1 MEEIMH
7 IIIVGCGKVGR
18 TLAEQLQEENI
29 DLYLIDTVEKTIND
43 ITEDIDAMGIVGN
56 GASIN
61 TLMEAGI
68 NTADILI
75 AVTASDE
82 LNLLCCLIAQK
93 TGRCHTI
100 ARVRN
105 PVYSQEIGFI
115 KEKLGISMII
125 NPELAAASEIS
136 RLLRFPAAIKID
148 PFSRGRVELLK
159 FKVLPEFGLDGMPV
173 SKITE
178 KYRCDVLFC
187 AIENKNELSI
197 PGGDHLVHNG
207 DFVSIIATPQNAAL
221 FFKKIGLKT
230 HQVRNA
236 LIIGGGT
243 ISYYLAKALSDS
255 RIPFKIIEQDSQR
268 CEFLSE
274 QLPSAT
280 IINGDGTD
288 RSLLIEEGLETVE
301 SFVSLTNLD
310 EENIFL
316 SLFAK
321 TVTKAKLIAK
331 VNRLP
336 YTDIIDDL
344 DIGSVIYPKY
354 ITADSILRYVRA
366 MQNTIGSNVETLY
379 HILDNQAEALEF
391 AIHDYS
397 PVVGVPLS
405 DLKLKHNLLV
415 CCLARSGK
423 IRIPRGQ
430 DTIQIGDNVIIVT
443 THKGLRDI
451 CDILEKYGVR
461 L

>member
-1 MEEIMH
+1 MH

-18 TLAEQLQEENI
+18 TLAEQLQEEDI
-29 DLYLIDTVEKTIND
+29 DLTVIDTVEKTVND
-43 ITEDIDAMGIVGN
+43 VTEGIDAMGIVGN

-68 NTADILI
+68 STADILI

-93 TGRCHTI
+93 TGSCQTI

-105 PVYSQEIGFI
+105 PIYSQEIGFI

-125 NPELAAASEIS
+125 NPEYAAAQEIS

-148 PFSRGRVELLK
+148 PFSKGKVELLK
-159 FKVLPEFGLDGMPV
+159 FKVLPEFGLDGM
-173 SKITE
+173 SISRITE
-178 KYRCDVLFC
+178 KFRCDILFC
-187 AIENKNELSI
+187 AVENKEELSI
-197 PGGDHLVHNG
+197 PGGNHVIHNG
-207 DFVSIIATPQNAAL
+207 DFVSIIATPQNTAL

-230 HQVRNA
+230 NQVKNC

-243 ISYYLAKALSDS
+243 ISYYLAKALSDA
-255 RIPFKIIEQDSQR
+255 RISVKIIEQKTER
-268 CEFLSE
+268 CEFLSDL
-274 QLPSAT
+274 LPDAT

-288 RSLLIEEGLETVE
+288 RALLLEEGLETAE
-301 SFVSLTNLD
+301 SFVTLTNFD

-321 TVTKAKLIAK
+321 NISNAKLVAK

-336 YTDIIDDL
+336 YMDVIDQLDL
-344 DIGSVIYPKY
+344 GSVIYPKY
-354 ITADSILRYVRA
+354 ITSDSILRYVRA

-391 AIHDYS
+391 AIHDTS
-397 PVVGVPLS
+397 PVVGVPLA
-405 DLKLKHNLLV
+405 DLNLKKNLLV
-415 CCLARSGK
+415 CCLIRDGQ

-430 DTIQIGDNVIIVT
+430 DCIQIGDNVIIAT
-443 THKGLRDI
+443 THKGLNDI
-451 CDILEKYGVR
+451 CDILA
-461 L
+461 

>member
-1 MEEIMH
+1 MH

-18 TLAEQLQEENI
+18 TLAEQLQEEDI
-29 DLYLIDTVEKTIND
+29 DLTVIDTVEKTVND
-43 ITEDIDAMGIVGN
+43 VTEGIDAMGIVGN

-93 TGRCHTI
+93 TGSCQTI

-105 PVYSQEIGFI
+105 PIYSQEIGFI

-125 NPELAAASEIS
+125 NPEYAAAQEIS

-148 PFSRGRVELLK
+148 PFSKGKVELLK
-159 FKVLPEFGLDGMPV
+159 FKVLPEFGLDGM
-173 SKITE
+173 SISRITE
-178 KYRCDVLFC
+178 KFRCDILFC
-187 AIENKNELSI
+187 AVENKEELSI
-197 PGGDHLVHNG
+197 PGGNHVIHNG
-207 DFVSIIATPQNAAL
+207 DFVSIIATPQNTAL

-230 HQVRNA
+230 NQVKNC

-243 ISYYLAKALSDS
+243 ISYYLAKALSDA
-255 RIPFKIIEQDSQR
+255 RISVKIIEQKTER
-268 CEFLSE
+268 CEFLSDL
-274 QLPSAT
+274 LPDAT

-288 RSLLIEEGLETVE
+288 RALLLEEGLETAE
-301 SFVSLTNLD
+301 SFVTLTNFD

-321 TVTKAKLIAK
+321 NISNAKLVAK

-336 YTDIIDDL
+336 YMDVIDQLDL
-344 DIGSVIYPKY
+344 GSVIYPKY
-354 ITADSILRYVRA
+354 ITSDSILRYVRA

-391 AIHDYS
+391 AIHDTS
-397 PVVGVPLS
+397 PVVGVPLA
-405 DLKLKHNLLV
+405 DLNLKKNLLV
-415 CCLARSGK
+415 CCLIRDGQ

-430 DTIQIGDNVIIVT
+430 DCIQIGDNVIIAT
-443 THKGLRDI
+443 THKGLNDI
-451 CDILEKYGVR
+451 CDILA
-461 L
+461 